1 MCKISPKRLLRRAGY
16 TIIRKTGKPVREW
29 PSGGIAPVAG
39 DLEMFWKHAV
49 LAVTVVAGVLAG
61 SQGHA
66 QPSDDADLD
75 LALRL
80 AVLLQS
86 ARSVIGTEQARINDP
101 AIGDKGLSGKAVL
114 DRATETYLAKIGT
127 PPLTDQTDPREA
139 KLVSAMMDSI
149 TEVMDANAGS
159 INREG
164 VAFKGF
170 VPAVFG
176 RLVTE
181 SFGGKVGDLAQ
192 IKVTAPVN
200 LVRNRKSRPDEWE
213 TQVITENLLSP
224 DWQTGAVYSGL
235 ADVTGRQAFRVMV
248 PEYYGEGCLACHG
261 SPAGEVDVTG
271 YPKEGGALGD
281 LGGVISIMLFR

>member
-1 MCKISPKRLLRRAGY
+1 MY
-16 TIIRKTGKPVREW
+16 
-29 PSGGIAPVAG
+29 
-39 DLEMFWKHAV
+39 WKHAAAA
-49 LAVTVVAGVLAG
+49 LAMVVGMLA
-61 SQGHA
+61 SSPGHA
-66 QPSDDADLD
+66 QPRDAADLE

-86 ARSVIGTEQARINDP
+86 ARAVIGTEQKLINDP

-114 DRATETYLAKIGT
+114 DRATEAYLAKTGL
-127 PPLTDQTDPREA
+127 PPLSDDTEPREA
-139 KLVSAMMDSI
+139 QLVEAMMAAI
-149 TEVMDANAGS
+149 VEVMDANAGS

-181 SFGGKVGDLAQ
+181 AFSERVGDVAQ
-192 IKVTAPVN
+192 IKVTAPVK
-200 LVRNRKSRPDEWE
+200 LVRNRKARPDAWE
-213 TQVITENLLSP
+213 TKVIDEKLLSP
-224 DWQTGAVYSGL
+224 DWKMGAVYSSL
-235 ADVTGRQAFRVMV
+235 TEAAGRPAFRVMV

-261 SPAGEVDVTG
+261 SPAGEVDITG

-281 LGGVISIMLFR
+281 LGGVISIKLFR

>member
-1 MCKISPKRLLRRAGY
+1 M
-16 TIIRKTGKPVREW
+16 PVGPEW
-29 PSGGIAPVAG
+29 ACGGS
-39 DLEMFWKHAV
+39 LEMVWRNALAAV
-49 LAVTVVAGVLAG
+49 AAAVVVLSG
-61 SQGHA
+61 SLGHA
-66 QPSDDADLD
+66 QPNDDADLD

-101 AIGDKGLSGKAVL
+101 GIGDKGLSGKAVL
-114 DRATETYLAKIGT
+114 DRATEAYLAKIGT
-127 PPLTDQTDPREA
+127 PPLTDQADPREA
-139 KLVSAMMDSI
+139 KLVSAMMASI

-200 LVRNRKSRPDEWE
+200 LVRNRKSRPDDWE
-213 TQVITENLLSP
+213 TRVIAENLLSP

-235 ADVTGRQAFRVMV
+235 AEVTGRQVFRVMV

>member
-1 MCKISPKRLLRRAGY
+1 MVWRN
-16 TIIRKTGKPVREW
+16 
-29 PSGGIAPVAG
+29 
-39 DLEMFWKHAV
+39 AV
-49 LAVTVVAGVLAG
+49 LALTVAVSMFQGSLACAR
-61 SQGHA
+61 Q
-66 QPSDDADLD
+66 SDDADLD

-114 DRATETYLAKIGT
+114 DRATEAYLTKIGA

-139 KLVSAMMDSI
+139 QLVSAMMASI

-181 SFGGKVGDLAQ
+181 SFGSKVGDLAQ
-192 IKVTAPVN
+192 IKVTAPPD
-200 LVRNRKSRPDEWE
+200 LVRNRKSRPDDWE

-224 DWQTGAVYSGL
+224 DWQKGAVYS
-235 ADVTGRQAFRVMV
+235 AVAEVTGRPAFRVMV

-281 LGGVISIMLFR
+281 LGGAISIMLFR

>member
-1 MCKISPKRLLRRAGY
+1 MF
-16 TIIRKTGKPVREW
+16 RKN
-29 PSGGIAPVAG
+29 
-39 DLEMFWKHAV
+39 AV
-49 LAVTVVAGVLAG
+49 LALTLAVGILTGTVGN
-61 SQGHA
+61 A
-66 QPSDDADLD
+66 QQSNDADLD

-86 ARSVIGTEQARINDP
+86 ARSVIGAEQALINDP
-101 AIGDKGLSGKAVL
+101 AIGDKGLSGTEVL
-114 DRATETYLAKIGT
+114 ARATEAYLAKTGT
-127 PPLTDQTDPREA
+127 PPLNDDMGPRETE
-139 KLVSAMMDSI
+139 LVSAMMASI

-164 VAFKGF
+164 VGFKGF

-181 SFGGKVGDLAQ
+181 SFGSKVGDLAQ

-213 TQVITENLLSP
+213 TQVITQNLLSP
-224 DWQTGAVYSGL
+224 DWQTGAVFSSL
-235 ADVTGRQAFRVMV
+235 TETEGRPAFRVMV
-248 PEYYGEGCLACHG
+248 PEYYSEGCLACHG

-281 LGGVISIMLFR
+281 LGGVISIKLFQ

>member
-1 MCKISPKRLLRRAGY
+1 MIWRN
-16 TIIRKTGKPVREW
+16 
-29 PSGGIAPVAG
+29 
-39 DLEMFWKHAV
+39 AV
-49 LAVTVVAGVLAG
+49 LALTVAVGMFHGSLAR
-61 SQGHA
+61 A
-66 QPSDDADLD
+66 EKSDDADLD

-86 ARSVIGTEQARINDP
+86 ARSVIGTEQPRINDP
-101 AIGDKGLSGKAVL
+101 AIGDKGLSGQAVL
-114 DRATETYLAKIGT
+114 DRATEAYLAKIGT
-127 PPLTDQTDPREA
+127 PPLTDQADPREA
-139 KLVSAMMDSI
+139 KLVSAMMAAI

-181 SFGGKVGDLAQ
+181 SFGSKVGDLAQ
-192 IKVTAPVN
+192 IKVTAPPD
-200 LVRNRKSRPDEWE
+200 LVRNRKSRPDDWE
-213 TQVITENLLSP
+213 TQVIADNLLSR
-224 DWQTGAVYSGL
+224 DWQKGEVYS
-235 ADVTGRQAFRVMV
+235 AVAEVKGRPAFRVMV

>member
-1 MCKISPKRLLRRAGY
+1 
-16 TIIRKTGKPVREW
+16 
-29 PSGGIAPVAG
+29 
-39 DLEMFWKHAV
+39 MFWKHAL
-49 LAVTVVAGVLAG
+49 LAVTIAVSVFAG
-61 SQGHA
+61 SFSSA
-66 QPSDDADLD
+66 QQRDDPDMD

-86 ARSVIGTEQARINDP
+86 ARAVIGAEQALINNP
-101 AIGDKGLSGKAVL
+101 AIGDKGLSGRAVL
-114 DRATETYLAKIGT
+114 DRATEAYLAKVGT
-127 PPLTDQTDPREA
+127 PPVDDDMEA
-139 KLVSAMMDSI
+139 RDADVVAAMMASI

-159 INREG
+159 INRKG

-181 SFGGKVGDLAQ
+181 AFSDRVGDLAQ
-192 IKVTAPVN
+192 IKVTAPLN

-213 TQVITENLLSP
+213 KQVMTQNLLSP
-224 DWQTGAVYSGL
+224 DWQKGAVYSGR
-235 ADVTGRQAFRVMV
+235 AEVAGRPAFRVMV

-261 SPAGEVDVTG
+261 SPAGDVDITG

-281 LGGVISIMLFR
+281 LGGVISIVLFR

>member
-1 MCKISPKRLLRRAGY
+1 MFRR
-16 TIIRKTGKPVREW
+16 
-29 PSGGIAPVAG
+29 S
-39 DLEMFWKHAV
+39 AV
-49 LAVTVVAGVLAG
+49 LAATLAAGIFSG
-61 SQGHA
+61 SPGSA
-66 QPSDDADLD
+66 QQSDDADLD
-75 LALRL
+75 MALRL

-86 ARSVIGTEQARINDP
+86 ARSVIGAEQALINDP
-101 AIGDKGLSGKAVL
+101 AIGDKGLSGQAVL
-114 DRATETYLAKIGT
+114 TRATEAYLEKIGT
-127 PPLTDQTDPREA
+127 PPLSDDTDPREA
-139 KLVSAMMDSI
+139 ELVAAMMASI

-200 LVRNRKSRPDEWE
+200 LVRNRKSRPDDWE
-213 TQVITENLLSP
+213 TQVIAENLLSP
-224 DWQTGAVYSGL
+224 DWQKGAVYSGL
-235 ADVTGRQAFRVMV
+235 AEVSGREAFRVMV
-248 PEYYGEGCLACHG
+248 PEYYSEGCLACHG

>member
-1 MCKISPKRLLRRAGY
+1 
-16 TIIRKTGKPVREW
+16 
-29 PSGGIAPVAG
+29 
-39 DLEMFWKHAV
+39 MFWRHAV
-49 LAVTVVAGVLAG
+49 SAAAMAAGVLAG
-61 SQGHA
+61 SLGNA
-66 QPSDDADLD
+66 QQSEDADLD

-86 ARSVIGTEQARINDP
+86 ARAVIGAEQALINDP
-101 AIGDKGLSGKAVL
+101 AIGDKGLSGAAVL
-114 DRATETYLAKIGT
+114 ARATEAYLAKVGG
-127 PPLTDQTDPREA
+127 PPVTAEMDAREA
-139 KLVSAMMDSI
+139 QLVGAMTASI

-181 SFGGKVGDLAQ
+181 AFGDRVGDLAQ

-213 TQVITENLLSP
+213 NQVITENLLSP
-224 DWQTGAVYSGL
+224 DWQTGAVYSSL
-235 ADVTGRQAFRVMV
+235 TEAAGRPAFRVMV

-281 LGGVISIMLFR
+281 LGGVISITLFR

>member
-1 MCKISPKRLLRRAGY
+1 
-16 TIIRKTGKPVREW
+16 
-29 PSGGIAPVAG
+29 
-39 DLEMFWKHAV
+39 MFWKQAV
-49 LAVTVVAGVLAG
+49 LALTMAAGIFTSSLG
-61 SQGHA
+61 NA
-66 QPSDDADLD
+66 QQSDDADLD

-80 AVLLQS
+80 ADLLQS
-86 ARSVIGTEQARINDP
+86 ARAVIGAEQALINDP
-101 AIGDKGLSGKAVL
+101 AIGDKGLSGTAVL
-114 DRATETYLAKIGT
+114 VRATEAYLAKTGN
-127 PPLTDQTDPREA
+127 PPLSDNLDARETE
-139 KLVSAMMDSI
+139 LVGAMMASI

-181 SFGGKVGDLAQ
+181 AFGDKVGDLAQ

-213 TQVITENLLSP
+213 TKVITENLLSP
-224 DWQTGAVYSGL
+224 DWQTGEVYSSL
-235 ADVTGRQAFRVMV
+235 TEAEGRPAFRVMV
-248 PEYYGEGCLACHG
+248 PEYYGEGCLSCHG
-261 SPAGEVDVTG
+261 SPAGEVDITG

-281 LGGVISIMLFR
+281 LGGVISIKLFR

>member
-1 MCKISPKRLLRRAGY
+1 MALTMAAGIF
-16 TIIRKTGKPVREW
+16 TSSLGN
-29 PSGGIAPVAG
+29 
-39 DLEMFWKHAV
+39 
-49 LAVTVVAGVLAG
+49 
-61 SQGHA
+61 A
-66 QPSDDADLD
+66 QQSDDADLD

-86 ARSVIGTEQARINDP
+86 ARAVIGAEQALINDP
-101 AIGDKGLSGKAVL
+101 AIGDKGLSGTAVL
-114 DRATETYLAKIGT
+114 VRATEAYLAKTGN
-127 PPLTDQTDPREA
+127 PPLSDNLDARETE
-139 KLVSAMMDSI
+139 LVGAMMASI

-181 SFGGKVGDLAQ
+181 AFGDKVGDLAQ

-213 TQVITENLLSP
+213 TKVITENLLSP
-224 DWQTGAVYSGL
+224 DWQTGEVYSSL
-235 ADVTGRQAFRVMV
+235 TEAEGRPAFRVMV
-248 PEYYGEGCLACHG
+248 PEYYGEGCLSCHG
-261 SPAGEVDVTG
+261 SPAGEVDITG

-281 LGGVISIMLFR
+281 LGGVISIKLFR

>member
-1 MCKISPKRLLRRAGY
+1 MVWK
-16 TIIRKTGKPVREW
+16 
-29 PSGGIAPVAG
+29 VAVV
-39 DLEMFWKHAV
+39 A
-49 LAVTVVAGVLAG
+49 LATVAGVLT
-61 SQGHA
+61 SSLTHA
-66 QPSDDADLD
+66 QHSDDADLD

-86 ARSVIGTEQARINDP
+86 ARSVIGAEQALINDP
-101 AIGDKGLSGKAVL
+101 AIGDKGLSGELVL
-114 DRATETYLAKIGT
+114 ARATEAYVGKTGAQ
-127 PPLTDQTDPREA
+127 PLSEGMAAREA
-139 KLVSAMMDSI
+139 NLVSALMASI

-181 SFGGKVGDLAQ
+181 AFSDRVGDLAQ
-192 IKVTAPVN
+192 IKVTAPVD

-213 TQVITENLLSP
+213 TQVINENLLSP
-224 DWQTGAVYSGL
+224 DWQAGANFAAFTE
-235 ADVTGRQAFRVMV
+235 ADGRPAFRVMV
-248 PEYYGEGCLACHG
+248 PEYYSEGCLACHG
-261 SPAGEVDVTG
+261 SPAGEVDITG

-281 LGGVISIMLFR
+281 LGGVISIKIFR

>member
-1 MCKISPKRLLRRAGY
+1 MFCKHVLLAL
-16 TIIRKTGKPVREW
+16 TMATSVFT
-29 PSGGIAPVAG
+29 ST
-39 DLEMFWKHAV
+39 LCN
-49 LAVTVVAGVLAG
+49 
-61 SQGHA
+61 A
-66 QPSDDADLD
+66 QQSDDTDLD

-86 ARSVIGTEQARINDP
+86 ARAVIGAEQALINDP
-101 AIGDKGLSGKAVL
+101 AIGDKGLSGTEVL
-114 DRATETYLAKIGT
+114 ARATEAYLAKTGT
-127 PPLTDQTDPREA
+127 PPLNDKADAREE
-139 KLVSAMMDSI
+139 KLVGAMMASI

-181 SFGGKVGDLAQ
+181 AFGDKVGDVAQ

-213 TQVITENLLSP
+213 TKVITENLLSP
-224 DWQTGAVYSGL
+224 EWQTGEVYSSL
-235 ADVTGRQAFRVMV
+235 TAVEGRPAFRVMV
-248 PEYYGEGCLACHG
+248 PEYYGEGCLSCHG
-261 SPAGEVDVTG
+261 SPAGEVDITG

-281 LGGVISIMLFR
+281 LGGVISIKLFR